1 MSKLDRV
8 LESMTSRELARAV
21 GVDHSQVL
29 ISYHTILDRD
39 MDMDQLKFYIAT
51 ESSDDN
57 GNFLK
62 DMPRML
68 KFKLID
74 SMLLVKAI
82 KSI

>member
-8 LESMTSRELARAV
+8 LESMTSRELAQAV

-39 MDMDQLKFYIAT
+39 MDMDQLKFYVAT
-51 ESSDDN
+51 ESSDDK